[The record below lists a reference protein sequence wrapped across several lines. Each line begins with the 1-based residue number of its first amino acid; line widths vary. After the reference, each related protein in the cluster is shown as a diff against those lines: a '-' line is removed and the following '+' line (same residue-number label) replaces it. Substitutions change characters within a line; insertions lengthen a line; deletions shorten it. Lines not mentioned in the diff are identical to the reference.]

1 MPTRDEITVAISDG
15 VDTVVETFSGLSD
28 EQLATQVYDEGW
40 TARDVLAHL
49 AGRQASYEMMS
60 KLAQGGPPP
69 ANMGSFDVNAWN
81 QQHIDARAGQSR
93 DELIEEFRQVHLA
106 VLARVQGMDE
116 ETLGRT
122 FQGPRGETTVGAQL
136 MGSAGTHSSTHANDV
151 KQALGL

>member
-1 MPTRDEITVAISDG
+1 MPNKDEITVAISDG

-28 EQLATQVYDEGW
+28 EQLDTQVYEDGW
-40 TARDVLAHL
+40 TAREVLAHL

-81 QQHIDARAGQSR
+81 QQHVDVRIEKNR
-93 DELIEEFRQVHLA
+93 DELIEEYRQVHLA
-106 VLARVQGMDE
+106 LLARVQGMDE

-122 FQGPRGETTVGAQL
+122 IMGPRGETTVGAQL
-136 MGSAGTHSSTHANDV
+136 MGSGGTHSSTHANDV